1 VTAEHRADPARFF
14 ICESTRGLASRLH
27 GSGMM
32 RSFWQVVYVLLSVAT
47 ALWLGACASNREET
61 LVAPEISVSP
71 YDSLR
76 GEPLWAVAP
85 LNNES
90 GTSAADVMKIS
101 DAMVSKVQEVRGVSC
116 IPMNRTLLAMRRL
129 GMSRVSSPAD
139 AVKLAE
145 ALGVDAII
153 AGSIT
158 AYDPYDPPRI
168 GLTLG
173 LFQRPERTGGDD
185 RSPDAIRLLT
195 KAGQEREVKSSAF
208 GLQPKS
214 VVSTLYDARN
224 HETLMQVRR
233 YAVGRM
239 DASSP
244 MGWRA
249 YTLRTGLYIEFVT
262 AQAISE
268 LLDAERVRMASAN

>member
-1 VTAEHRADPARFF
+1 MIAGAMAIGALMGGCSQRKDE
-14 ICESTRGLASRLH
+14 
-27 GSGMM
+27 
-32 RSFWQVVYVLLSVAT
+32 LLVP
-47 ALWLGACASNREET
+47 
-61 LVAPEISVSP
+61 PEISVSP
-71 YDSLR
+71 YDSLK

-90 GTSAADVMKIS
+90 GTSAADVMQIS
-101 DAMVSKVQEVRGVSC
+101 DALVAKVQEVRGVAC

-129 GMSRVSSPAD
+129 GMSRVTTPSD

-158 AYDPYDPPRI
+158 AYDPYEPPKI

-173 LFQRPERTGGDD
+173 LFQRPARVMEDD
-185 RSPDAIRLLT
+185 RSPEAIRLLT
-195 KAGQEREVKSSAF
+195 KAGREREVKQSAF
-208 GLQPKS
+208 GIQPKS
-214 VVSTLYDARN
+214 VVSSMYDARS

-233 YAVGRM
+233 YAAGRV
-239 DASSP
+239 DGNSP
-244 MGWRA
+244 MGWRSF
-249 YTLRTGLYIEFVT
+249 TMRTGLFIEFAS
-262 AQAISE
+262 AQAIGE